1 MNPLAAAWRERG
13 RERRLCG
20 HAIFTVD
27 LPATGPERRPPLLV
41 LHGFPSSSFDFHRIA
56 DRLAADRRVL
66 LFDMLGYGLSDKP
79 DLAYSFGLQADI
91 AMALVDQLGVG
102 RLDLLTHDVG
112 DTVGGELL
120 ARQLEGGWEVEIT
133 GRTLTN
139 GSIYVDLTRLSP
151 GQQFLLG
158 LADERLAEGLDRSTV
173 MAGVVATFSP
183 AVVVGDQE
191 LEAQW
196 EMIDHRDGTRLLPRL
211 IRYVEERRRN
221 GDRFTGAIE
230 RHPSP
235 LGVVWGRDD
244 PIAVAAMADRL
255 VEHRPGTNLAG
266 LDGVGH
272 YPMLEAPDRFLE
284 ALAGV
289 APTTG

>member
-1 MNPLAAAWRERG
+1 VNPLAAAWRERG
-13 RERRLCG
+13 RERTLSG
-20 HAIFTVD
+20 HRIFTVD
-27 LPATGPERRPPLLV
+27 IPAAGPERRPPLLV

-151 GQQFLLG
+151 GQQILLG

-183 AVVVGDQE
+183 AAVVGDQE

-221 GDRFTGAIE
+221 GERFTGAIE

-284 ALAGV
+284 ALAVVTPVSG
-289 APTTG
+289 